1 MEEDA
6 FRECSNLQIITGGN
20 RLKKIG
26 THAFADCQ
34 SLKEF
39 HVPKNITYFGNGV
52 FVGCT
57 NLEKITASATPKNMI
72 EISMDSFEGSKW
84 YQQCITQKKTV
95 IWNHVLIYAGG
106 LHGNVT
112 LSGKKYKGI
121 ALFAF
126 KNCQDIKT
134 ITVKNIKYIHRV
146 AFFYC
151 NASQLKIVGQNS
163 LSGFS
168 LDMKSN
174 IRKLTLDVKNIVG
187 MESCPGVR
195 TMILGKRISIFKPSN
210 NYTLKE
216 CFKNLKTL
224 KFSTPEDVMFS
235 PSKWEFPTEKPYAYR
250 QINNL
255 RHIYLKSAKPSPS
268 IKKQFSR
275 RVTLHV
281 PKKSIKIYKKYAKCK
296 VVAR

>member
-1 MEEDA
+1 
-6 FRECSNLQIITGGN
+6 
-20 RLKKIG
+20 
-26 THAFADCQ
+26 
-34 SLKEF
+34 
-39 HVPKNITYFGNGV
+39 
-52 FVGCT
+52 
-57 NLEKITASATPKNMI
+57 
-72 EISMDSFEGSKW
+72 
-84 YQQCITQKKTV
+84 
-95 IWNHVLIYAGG
+95 
-106 LHGNVT
+106 
-112 LSGKKYKGI
+112 
-121 ALFAF
+121 
-126 KNCQDIKT
+126 
-134 ITVKNIKYIHRV
+134 
-146 AFFYC
+146 
-151 NASQLKIVGQNS
+151 
-163 LSGFS
+163 
-168 LDMKSN
+168 
-174 IRKLTLDVKNIVG
+174 
-187 MESCPGVR
+187 MESCPSVR